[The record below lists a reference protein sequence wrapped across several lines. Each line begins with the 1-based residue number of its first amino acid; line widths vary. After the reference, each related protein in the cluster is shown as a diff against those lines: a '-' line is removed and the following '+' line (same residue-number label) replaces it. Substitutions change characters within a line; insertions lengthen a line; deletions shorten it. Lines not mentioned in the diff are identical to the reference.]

1 MKVGNLVPC
10 TPTIKV
16 FIESIIFFHMDAS
29 KIDHKKQAQI
39 SNFFEFLLV
48 NIIETILTMFDTFA
62 VFVLLDFSV

>member
-1 MKVGNLVPC
+1 
-10 TPTIKV
+10 
-16 FIESIIFFHMDAS
+16 MDAS